1 MADDTFIISR
11 LYKGDEDAFRYIFDN
26 EYGLMCSFANRMLH
40 DRTMA
45 ESIAG
50 DVIFNLW
57 ESHERLKITSSLR
70 SYLLGAVRNR
80 CINELKSRIKRLSA
94 TNASL
99 NIREEM
105 EMLDVIFTD
114 DSQPLG
120 TLLEQEL
127 EEQISHCIS
136 LLPKECRK
144 VFEKSRFEG
153 LSYKEIAS
161 ELKISTNTVKYHI
174 KQALSILHSNLDVYL
189 KWIVIAMLI
198 R

>member
-80 CINELKSRIKRLSA
+80 CINELKSRMKRLSA
-94 TNASL
+94 TNAYL
-99 NIREEM
+99 YIREEM

-174 KQALSILHSNLDVYL
+174 KQALSILHSNLDGYL
-189 KWIVIAMLI
+189 K
-198 R
+198 

>member
-80 CINELKSRIKRLSA
+80 CINELKSRMKRLSA

-114 DSQPLG
+114 NSQPLG

>member
-26 EYGLMCSFANRMLH
+26 VYGLMCSFANRMLH

-80 CINELKSRIKRLSA
+80 CINELKSRMKRLSA

>member
-80 CINELKSRIKRLSA
+80 CINELKSRMKRLSA
-94 TNASL
+94 TIASL

>member
-57 ESHERLKITSSLR
+57 ERLKITSSLR

-80 CINELKSRIKRLSA
+80 CINELKSRMKRLSA

-144 VFEKSRFEG
+144 VFEESRFEG

-174 KQALSILHSNLDVYL
+174 KQALSILHSNLDGYL

>member
-40 DRTMA
+40 DRSMA

-80 CINELKSRIKRLSA
+80 CINELKSRMKRLSA

>member
-70 SYLLGAVRNR
+70 SYQLGAVRNR
-80 CINELKSRIKRLSA
+80 CINELKSRMKRLSA

>member
-80 CINELKSRIKRLSA
+80 CINELKSRMKRLSA
-94 TNASL
+94 ANASL

>member
-80 CINELKSRIKRLSA
+80 CINELKSRMKRLSA

-144 VFEKSRFEG
+144 VFEESRFEG

>member
-80 CINELKSRIKRLSA
+80 CINELKSRMKRLSA

-136 LLPKECRK
+136 LLSKECRE

>member
-80 CINELKSRIKRLSA
+80 CINELKSRMKRLSA

-174 KQALSILHSNLDVYL
+174 KQALSILHSNLGVYL

>member
-80 CINELKSRIKRLSA
+80 CINELKSRMKRLSA

-114 DSQPLG
+114 DSHPLG

>member
-80 CINELKSRIKRLSA
+80 CINKLKSRMKRLSA

>member
-80 CINELKSRIKRLSA
+80 CINELKSRMKRLSA

-153 LSYKEIAS
+153 LSYKGIAS

>member
-40 DRTMA
+40 DRAMA
-45 ESIAG
+45 ESIAD

-57 ESHERLKITSSLR
+57 KSHERLNITSSLR

-114 DSQPLG
+114 GSQPLG

-127 EEQISHCIS
+127 EEQISQCIS
-136 LLPKECRK
+136 LLSKECRE
-144 VFEKSRFEG
+144 VF
-153 LSYKEIAS
+153 
-161 ELKISTNTVKYHI
+161 
-174 KQALSILHSNLDVYL
+174 
-189 KWIVIAMLI
+189 
-198 R
+198 

>member
-40 DRTMA
+40 DRAMA
-45 ESIAG
+45 ESIAD

-57 ESHERLKITSSLR
+57 ESHERLNITSSLR

-114 DSQPLG
+114 GSQPLG

-127 EEQISHCIS
+127 EEQISQCIS
-136 LLPKECRK
+136 LLSKECRE

-153 LSYKEIAS
+153 LSYKEIAN
-161 ELKISTNTVKYHI
+161 ELNISTNTVKYHI
-174 KQALSILHSNLDVYL
+174 KQALSFLHSNLDGHL

>member
-26 EYGLMCSFANRMLH
+26 EYGMMCSFANRMLH

-80 CINELKSRIKRLSA
+80 CINELKSRMKRLSA

>member
-40 DRTMA
+40 DRAMA
-45 ESIAG
+45 ESIAD

-57 ESHERLKITSSLR
+57 KSHERLNITSNLR

-114 DSQPLG
+114 GSQPLG

-127 EEQISHCIS
+127 EEQISQCIS
-136 LLPKECRK
+136 LLSKECRE

-161 ELKISTNTVKYHI
+161 ELNISTNTVKYHI
-174 KQALSILHSNLDVYL
+174 KQALSFLHSNLDCYL
-189 KWIVIAMLI
+189 KWIVIAMFI

>member
-80 CINELKSRIKRLSA
+80 CINELRSRMKRLSA

-174 KQALSILHSNLDVYL
+174 KQALSILHSNLDSYL

>member
-1 MADDTFIISR
+1 MADDTFILSR

-80 CINELKSRIKRLSA
+80 CINELKSRMKRLSA

>member
-1 MADDTFIISR
+1 MADNTFIISR

-80 CINELKSRIKRLSA
+80 CINELKSRMKRLSA

>member
-80 CINELKSRIKRLSA
+80 CINELKSRMKRLSA

-120 TLLEQEL
+120 TLPEQEL

>member
-40 DRTMA
+40 DRAMA
-45 ESIAG
+45 ESIAD

-57 ESHERLKITSSLR
+57 ESHERLNITSSLR

-114 DSQPLG
+114 GSQPLG

-127 EEQISHCIS
+127 EEQISQCIS
-136 LLPKECRK
+136 LLSKECRE

-161 ELKISTNTVKYHI
+161 ELNISTNTVKYHI
-174 KQALSILHSNLDVYL
+174 KQALKFLHSNLDGYL

>member
-1 MADDTFIISR
+1 MADDTFTISR

-40 DRTMA
+40 DRAMA
-45 ESIAG
+45 ESIAD

-57 ESHERLKITSSLR
+57 ESHERLNITSSLR

-114 DSQPLG
+114 GSQPLG

-127 EEQISHCIS
+127 EEQISQCIS
-136 LLPKECRK
+136 LLSKECRE

-161 ELKISTNTVKYHI
+161 ELNISTNTVKYHI
-174 KQALSILHSNLDVYL
+174 KQALSFLHSNLDGYQ

>member
-80 CINELKSRIKRLSA
+80 CINELKSHMKRLSA

>member
-94 TNASL
+94 TIASL

-174 KQALSILHSNLDVYL
+174 KQALSILHSNLDGYL
-189 KWIVIAMLI
+189 K
-198 R
+198 

>member
-80 CINELKSRIKRLSA
+80 CINELKSRMKRLSA

-144 VFEKSRFEG
+144 VFEESRFEG

-174 KQALSILHSNLDVYL
+174 KQALSILHSNHDGYL

>member
-11 LYKGDEDAFRYIFDN
+11 LYKGDKDAFRYIFDN

-80 CINELKSRIKRLSA
+80 CINELKSRMKRLSA

>member
-80 CINELKSRIKRLSA
+80 CINELKSRMKRLSA

-174 KQALSILHSNLDVYL
+174 KQTLSILHSNLDVYL

>member
-80 CINELKSRIKRLSA
+80 CINELKSRMKRLSA

-189 KWIVIAMLI
+189 KWIVIAILI

>member
-57 ESHERLKITSSLR
+57 ESHEGLKITSSLR

-80 CINELKSRIKRLSA
+80 CINELKSRMKRLSA

-144 VFEKSRFEG
+144 VFEKSRFEE

>member
-80 CINELKSRIKRLSA
+80 CINELKSRMKRLSA

>member
-94 TNASL
+94 TIASL

>member
-40 DRTMA
+40 DRAMA
-45 ESIAG
+45 ESIAD

-57 ESHERLKITSSLR
+57 ESHERLNITSSLR

-114 DSQPLG
+114 GSQPLG

-127 EEQISHCIS
+127 EEQISQCIS
-136 LLPKECRK
+136 LLSKECRE

-161 ELKISTNTVKYHI
+161 ELNISTNTIEISH
-174 KQALSILHSNLDVYL
+174 QAS
-189 KWIVIAMLI
+189 IVISPFQS
-198 R
+198 